1 MIIAQWLLSRHKCSI
16 DLWSFGKG
24 FEDKNVEHGSV
35 FMYDT
40 KRWQWIILF
49 SKVVTSQV
57 FCFDCHCQFTDCL
70 YVNFCWNFYL
80 IFNYLISFFGYLWC
94 SCNCEKQCLFSVYVK
109 RARSK
114 VLIVRAP
121 KCKQE
126 VPAGFDCHFLL
137 FWVISDSTFLFHL

>member
-1 MIIAQWLLSRHKCSI
+1 MLIAQWLLSRHKCSI
-16 DLWSFGKG
+16 NLWSFGKG

-40 KRWQWIILF
+40 KWWRWIILF
-49 SKVVTSQV
+49 SKVVTFQV
-57 FCFDCHCQFTDCL
+57 FCFDCHCQFSDCL
-70 YVNFCWNFYL
+70 CVHFY
-80 IFNYLISFFGYLWC
+80 YLISFFGYLWC
-94 SCNCEKQCLFSVYVK
+94 SCNCEKQSLFSVSVE

-137 FWVISDSTFLFHL
+137 FWVISDSSFLFHL